1 MKYSNLVFN
10 KEEEINKF
18 TTGRTVGA
26 QVEFLRPIFSVN
38 AVFRPIKKL
47 FYKISFILRLFVLK
61 ELKVFTR
68 KMYVAR
74 PKIISDL

>member
-18 TTGRTVGA
+18 TIGGTIGA

-38 AVFRPIKKL
+38 TVFRPIKRL
-47 FYKISFILRLFVLK
+47 FYKKSFILRLFVLK
-61 ELKVFTR
+61 EYLQGKC
-68 KMYVAR
+68 M
-74 PKIISDL
+74 